1 MDQGA
6 ERLLRLLTATAVGG
20 LAGPAGALT
29 AFIGSGASEIIGL
42 VFEDDDTR
50 RQAETALGN
59 LNEATEAIFT
69 AHTPD
74 TRALALLDFDPDRAA
89 DETLRRAEA
98 AGKAIDEAMRQP
110 LSDAFAALCAG
121 PDLQSAFR
129 REVTQRM
136 EGMEEQL
143 KRLLAPVELLH
154 IPRPSTPLKRA
165 APSNLLRADYQV
177 VPYEPRPEFEAELQA
192 WCNDEDDYPKLRLYT
207 APGGAGK
214 SRFFIQW
221 CQRLD
226 SRWQAGFLEA
236 NPKGDLTHL
245 ARATRPLFL
254 VVDYAD
260 GRNDEVTALL
270 AALQRHAAN
279 RRVRVIL
286 LARNAGPWVDNYC
299 IGDPDAR
306 ELFKQEASKELP
318 SLGHDERDRPAL
330 FLRAFNAFK
339 EHAGRFDRAPD
350 AIGEPEIPDLTGEAF
365 DNALLIHTAAY
376 LTVAGDTALS
386 GDQGRLFE
394 RVMEHEKSYWKKAR
408 PEELSNE
415 RMLESMGRLTAL
427 TTLAGGITN
436 EQLKEWLE
444 RMPTD
449 LTAIE
454 RPLIG
459 KRLLQLYPAADGVA
473 PLLPDRLGEW
483 WVNTRLAAHPDLLPA
498 AFAAEADDRAVTN
511 GLTVLARI
519 AQRNEEKGETWLAR
533 ALTHDFAR
541 LSPLALEIATTE
553 WEGLGRLLHRR
564 MKAFPD
570 PVTAQRLGDI
580 LDTKYQQTL
589 ALREL
594 AEEATRQRL
603 NAVGGEDEAA
613 LTERAWHLNNLSFR
627 LGELGRREEA
637 IDAAR
642 ESVTIHRQLAEAR
655 PGAFLPELAMSLNNL
670 AIELGKLGRRNEAL
684 KSIREASEV
693 YRQLAK
699 AQPSTFLNNLAACL
713 INLSNHLGD
722 LGRREEALDTAREAV
737 TIRRRLTEARTDA
750 YLPDLALSLINLAS
764 RLSNQN
770 RREEALHAA
779 HEAAD
784 LYRQLSEVRPDAF
797 LPDLAISLNNISAF
811 FHNLDR
817 REEALGSAREA
828 VTLRRQLAEARPD
841 VFTEELC
848 QSLGTLGSAIA
859 ADGGGHDEAATAFA
873 EGIERLTPHLQQ
885 RPATFQKL
893 MHALLSHY
901 NDQCRKL
908 EREPDPT
915 LLGPVE
921 EVFQKHP
928 QLGPLEEAFQKL
940 LEQEK

>member
-1 MDQGA
+1 MPPMDQGA

-29 AFIGSGASEIIGL
+29 AFIGSGANEIIGL
-42 VFEDDDTR
+42 IFDDATR

-59 LNEATEAIFT
+59 LDQATEAIFT

-74 TRALALLDFDPDRAA
+74 TRTLALLDFDPGRAA

-98 AGKAIDEAMRQP
+98 AGDAITDAMRQP

-121 PDLQSAFR
+121 PDLQTAFR
-129 REVTQRM
+129 REITQRM

-498 AFAAEADDRAVTN
+498 AFAAEVDERAVIN

-519 AQRNEEKGETWLAR
+519 ALRNEKEGEAWLAR
-533 ALTHDFAR
+533 ALAHDFAR

-553 WEGLGRLLHRR
+553 WDGLGWLLHGQ
-564 MKAFPD
+564 MKAFPN
-570 PVTAQRLGDI
+570 PVTAQLLGDI
-580 LDTKYQQTL
+580 LDTKYKQTL
-589 ALREL
+589 ALCEL
-594 AEEATRQRL
+594 AEEVTRQRL
-603 NAVGGEDEAA
+603 SAHDGDDEASLA
-613 LTERAWHLNNLSFR
+613 NKAVLLSNLSVR
-627 LGELGRREEA
+627 LTNLGQREEA
-637 IDAAR
+637 LDTDLQALAIR
-642 ESVTIHRQLAEAR
+642 RQLAEAR
-655 PGAFLPELAMSLNNL
+655 PDDLLPDLAASLNNVSVSLADLGRQEEALDATQEAVTIHRSLAEARPDAVLPYLATSLNNL
-670 AIELGKLGRRNEAL
+670 ANRLSELGRQEEAL
-684 KSIREASEV
+684 DAAQEAVTIRRSLAEV
-693 YRQLAK
+693 RPNA
-699 AQPSTFLNNLAACL
+699 FLPNLALSISNLANCL
-713 INLSNHLGD
+713 SD
-722 LGRREEALDTAREAV
+722 LGRREEALDAAHEAV
-737 TIRRRLTEARTDA
+737 TLRRRLAEIRPDA
-750 YLPDLALSLINLAS
+750 FLPNLAASLNNLAL
-764 RLSNQN
+764 RLGELGRS
-770 RREEALHAA
+770 EEALNAA
-779 HEAAD
+779 RDAAD
-784 LYRQLSEVRPDAF
+784 LYRQLTEARPDAF
-797 LPDLAISLNNISAF
+797 TENFCRSLW
-811 FHNLDR
+811 
-817 REEALGSAREA
+817 
-828 VTLRRQLAEARPD
+828 
-841 VFTEELC
+841 
-848 QSLGTLGSAIA
+848 TLGSAI
-859 ADGGGHDEAATAFA
+859 DSNGTGHEEALAAFA
-873 EGIERLTPHLQQ
+873 GGIEHLTPLFQ
-885 RPATFQKL
+885 RIPQAFAPL
-893 MHALLSHY
+893 MRSLVALY
-901 NDQCRKL
+901 TGQCEKL
-908 EREPDPT
+908 EREPDAE

-921 EVFQKHP
+921 EVFQKL
-928 QLGPLEEAFQKL
+928 QEE
-940 LEQEK
+940 EE